1 MSDEF
6 RISEAREQGKKHKC
20 QKNWKNITLGILGV
34 IFIYLIVRVFTPTPD
49 MSELNKYKLEQI
61 DKHIEEMKN
70 LQISLSDSIQTYQN
84 KITEIDEKISKIK
97 VERKEVNN
105 YYTQKKEEIKN
116 ADKKQIDSLLRSRY
130 NF

>member
-1 MSDEF
+1 MKEF
-6 RISEAREQGKKHKC
+6 LT
-20 QKNWKNITLGILGV
+20 KNWKNITLGLLGV
-34 IFIYLIVRVFTPTPD
+34 IFVYLLVRVLTPVPD

>member
-1 MSDEF
+1 MEQSSCFKTRRRRRMKEF
-6 RISEAREQGKKHKC
+6 II
-20 QKNWKNITLGILGV
+20 KNWKNITLGLLGV
-34 IFIYLIVRVFTPTPD
+34 IFVYLLVRVLTPAPD

-84 KITEIDEKISKIK
+84 KITEIDKKISKIK

>member
-1 MSDEF
+1 MKEF
-6 RISEAREQGKKHKC
+6 MI
-20 QKNWKNITLGILGV
+20 KNWKNITLGILGV
-34 IFIYLIVRVFTPTPD
+34 IFVYLLVRVFTPAPD

-70 LQISLSDSIQTYQN
+70 MQKSLSDSIQSYQS
-84 KITEIDEKISKIK
+84 KIVEIDNKISKIK
-97 VERKEVNN
+97 VEKKEVNN

>member
-1 MSDEF
+1 MKEF
-6 RISEAREQGKKHKC
+6 MI
-20 QKNWKNITLGILGV
+20 KNWKNITLGILGV
-34 IFIYLIVRVFTPTPD
+34 IFVYLVVRVFTPAPD

-70 LQISLSDSIQTYQN
+70 MQKSLSDSIQTYQN
-84 KITEIDEKISKIK
+84 KIVEIDDKISKIK
-97 VERKEVNN
+97 VEKKEVNN
-105 YYTQKKEEIKN
+105 FYTQKKEEIKN